1 MRGKRYADTS
11 RRPEA
16 VQSREKTNRKPRTV
30 CLSYTLAHSHS
41 FSTYLA
47 LYLSFSPSFVNI
59 RSREGGGRGG
69 KNRSFDLPVPTS
81 YLSCCSSLHFAY
93 IFYRSQNNKKRYNKR
108 DTRVNRR
115 KHCFTATV
123 SRPFDDKIVV
133 ESAPLFLYLR
143 STRCPRAPRR
153 ARERVMYS
161 GSVCSRVSDRPFTN
175 NTNRHWRGVTPR
187 CKLSPSRRHRAFLL
201 PCTPCVR
208 FRYTHDLP
216 DNVRVVIH
224 ENTLHEGV

>member
-30 CLSYTLAHSHS
+30 CLSYTLTHSHS

-59 RSREGGGRGG
+59 GSRGG
-69 KNRSFDLPVPTS
+69 KEPIVRFASTNFLSFML
-81 YLSCCSSLHFAY
+81 L
-93 IFYRSQNNKKRYNKR
+93 IFTFRVYYRSQNNKKRYNKR

-123 SRPFDDKIVV
+123 SRPFDDK
-133 ESAPLFLYLR
+133 S
-143 STRCPRAPRR
+143 S
-153 ARERVMYS
+153 RERTIIF
-161 GSVCSRVSDRPFTN
+161 VST
-175 NTNRHWRGVTPR
+175 
-187 CKLSPSRRHRAFLL
+187 
-201 PCTPCVR
+201 
-208 FRYTHDLP
+208 
-216 DNVRVVIH
+216 
-224 ENTLHEGV
+224 

>member
-30 CLSYTLAHSHS
+30 CLSYTLTHSHS

-47 LYLSFSPSFVNI
+47 LYLSFSPSFVNM
-59 RSREGGGRGG
+59 RSRGGGE

-93 IFYRSQNNKKRYNKR
+93 ITIVKITRRDIRSEIHALTDENTASLPLFR
-108 DTRVNRR
+108 DRSTIR
-115 KHCFTATV
+115 
-123 SRPFDDKIVV
+123 VV

-153 ARERVMYS
+153 ARESHIFGLRLLTSLRSTIYEQHES
-161 GSVCSRVSDRPFTN
+161 TL
-175 NTNRHWRGVTPR
+175 T
-187 CKLSPSRRHRAFLL
+187 RRHTTLQIISL
-201 PCTPCVR
+201 PAAPCFFTSV
-208 FRYTHDLP
+208 H
-216 DNVRVVIH
+216 
-224 ENTLHEGV
+224 TLRTISLHTRSTK